1 MKLPGTSIEFFHEL
15 AKQPK
20 CICDRDIDKNAEK
33 SILLNASTYLSDDHI
48 LIVNGIKK
56 DIQTYIDKS
65 NDQKDENLS
74 RGSLTIAMLQIAI
87 PSERKLLSTIYFRAI
102 SLSLWT
108 SHHLSK

>member
-1 MKLPGTSIEFFHEL
+1 MNSVDLRKAFALSRIDSMLVISTFGKYFLATSKYVES
-15 AKQPK
+15 
-20 CICDRDIDKNAEK
+20 RTNA
-33 SILLNASTYLSDDHI
+33 ILLN
-48 LIVNGIKK
+48 
-56 DIQTYIDKS
+56 
-65 NDQKDENLS
+65 QKDENLS